1 MKSFIFKYYSSLFI
15 LFFSSLTYAQNK
27 KQDVVYLKNGNIYRG
42 QISSSKS
49 DSIVKI
55 KLQSGNEWFVP
66 SKDIDK
72 ITREKII
79 TKSLFAKEIK
89 LEQPRLRLAA
99 HINYATGFHTS
110 FGNTKT
116 ITHQI
121 LLDAGIQFRN
131 KLYIGAGGG
140 LVKYSN
146 LESTKDRLINGKN
159 NFWAVPYTN
168 ASDNSTELNHAA
180 IHLSMNVPIY
190 KFRHYRLE
198 GNIKGGYFIYNPEMF
213 STSIFYTRRNN
224 TINYDKTLISE
235 YLNRP
240 FVNTGL
246 NFTVPTNG
254 GKNTFVFSIAYFM
267 DFLAMNYNYVE
278 RRFIYTNYMNSY
290 EGYWQT
296 TRTTE
301 RINTQLNTVTFS
313 IGVGF

>member
-1 MKSFIFKYYSSLFI
+1 MKSFILKYYTSLFI
-15 LFFSSLTYAQNK
+15 LFFSGLTYAQNK

-42 QISSSKS
+42 QISSFTS

-55 KLQSGNEWFVP
+55 KFQNGNEWFVP

-79 TKSLFAKEIK
+79 TKSLFEKELK
-89 LEQPRLRLAA
+89 LQQPKLRFAA
-99 HINYATGFHTS
+99 HINYAAGFHTS

-116 ITHQI
+116 ITQQI

-140 LVKYSN
+140 LVKYRN

-159 NFWAVPYTN
+159 DFFANLYENKNV
-168 ASDNSTELNHAA
+168 NSTALNHAVVY
-180 IHLSMNVPIY
+180 LSMNVPIY
-190 KFRHYRLE
+190 KFKRFRLE
-198 GNIKGGYFIYNPEMF
+198 CNIKGGYFIYNPEIF
-213 STSIFYTRRNN
+213 STLITYRRRNN
-224 TINYDKTLISE
+224 SINYEKTLISE

-240 FVNTGL
+240 FVNPGL
-246 NFTVPTNG
+246 NFTFPTNS
-254 GKNTFVFSIAYFM
+254 GKNTFIFSIAYLM

-313 IGVGF
+313 VGVGF